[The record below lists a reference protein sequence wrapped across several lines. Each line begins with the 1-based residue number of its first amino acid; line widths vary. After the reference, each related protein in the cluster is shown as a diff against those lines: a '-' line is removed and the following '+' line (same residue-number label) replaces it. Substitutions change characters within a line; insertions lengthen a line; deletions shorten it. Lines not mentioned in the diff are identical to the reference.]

1 MYWRISQ
8 ILRWLL
14 SIVFFCETIAAFA
27 QPLQMVAHHAGVDGL
42 GRPVVQG
49 AVPQRIVSLQP
60 ALTEAVCALGE
71 CRRLVGVDRYSSW
84 PAEAIAAL
92 PVVGGGLDPSLEA
105 IVALRPDVVL
115 LTRAAPIRQRLEA
128 LGVRTL
134 ALDAENQ
141 AGVERMV
148 SSLALLLDKPR
159 AGEQLWQR
167 VQAAIDATARALPA
181 DIRGV
186 RVYVEVSRGPY
197 AAGTSS
203 YIGEILARMGAV
215 NIVPPD
221 MGPFPLVSPEFVLR
235 SAPQVMI
242 QGDAN
247 PQQQPPGWERL
258 EAVRAQRICRFA
270 PEQANILLRPGPRMD
285 EAARLLAQCL
295 LEKAPR
301 HAPAS
306 D

>member
-1 MYWRISQ
+1 MNRKNNQ

-14 SIVFFCETIAAFA
+14 SIVFFCETVVAFA
-27 QPLQMVAHHAGVDGL
+27 QPVQAAVHGAGVDGL

-60 ALTEAVCALGE
+60 ALTEVVCALGE
-71 CRRLVGVDRYSSW
+71 CQRLVGVDRYSSW
-84 PAEAIAAL
+84 PAEVIAAL

-148 SSLALLLDKPR
+148 HSLALLLGKPR
-159 AGEQLWQR
+159 AGERLWQR
-167 VQAAIDATARALPA
+167 VQASIDATARALPA

-203 YIGEILARMGAV
+203 YIGEILTRMGAV
-215 NIVPPD
+215 NIVSPD
-221 MGPFPLVSPEFVLR
+221 MGAFPLVSPEFVLR

-242 QGDAN
+242 QGDADT
-247 PQQQPPGWERL
+247 PRPPGWEGL
-258 EAVRAQRICRFA
+258 EAVQAQRICRFA
-270 PEQANILLRPGPRMD
+270 PEQVNILLRPGPRMD
-285 EAARLLAQCL
+285 EAAQLLAQCL